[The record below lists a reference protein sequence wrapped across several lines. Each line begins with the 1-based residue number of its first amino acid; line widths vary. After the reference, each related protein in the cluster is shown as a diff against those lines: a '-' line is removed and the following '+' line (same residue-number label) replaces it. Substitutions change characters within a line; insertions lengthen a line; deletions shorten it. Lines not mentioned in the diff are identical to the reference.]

1 MNLHDFFDDRIEKL
15 QYSSDPRRKAWELL
29 NRLTVNMSPEEAR
42 NFLGSSGY
50 IVKTNTG
57 VEFLPGVKEVPQGA
71 KGLFY
76 KDGPFFRDQPGS
88 YKHNAKLFFLSSDLK
103 KYLDNMEKQQPTDE
117 VRRMQELAGI
127 DEMHVDS
134 YGDLISDEEQFK
146 RIFYAYKGRL
156 RKALKARQMSP
167 ENVKAHDYVKLWLET
182 IAEKLGLDSTLPFM
196 ENEMFSGEY
205 SPDEALAYAE
215 EMFRSML
222 EDEGRLEEDDYREDP
237 SNIPSGDTGVMDIA
251 EAQELTAGDVEMR
264 RSDELTPEQMKDS
277 RFSTNKGYVMFR
289 WQYWNEAP
297 DEVKNIIKQYYDLDV
312 DSYYDD
318 ERGMLT
324 YYKLSPL
331 KGNVTEDDFGPIT
344 KSLSNNPL
352 P

>member
-1 MNLHDFFDDRIEKL
+1 MNLHDFFDKRTEKL
-15 QYSSDPRRKAWELL
+15 QYKGDPRYKAWELL
-29 NRLTVNMSPEEAR
+29 NRLTANMSPEEAR
-42 NFLGSSGY
+42 NFLGTSGY

-57 VEFLPGVKEVPQGA
+57 VEFLPNVKEVPQGT

-103 KYLDNMEKQQPTDE
+103 KYLDNMKKQQPTDE

-127 DEMHVDS
+127 KEMRVGPDGSLMNDEEAVKRAFQTRSSSFSKIINALHKDPS
-134 YGDLISDEEQFK
+134 YQRAKEALRLWIKDIAEELGIDVAKVPMDHSVFTGRYPAIQALPAARKIFTDLLTGDLQ
-146 RIFYAYKGRL
+146 
-156 RKALKARQMSP
+156 
-167 ENVKAHDYVKLWLET
+167 
-182 IAEKLGLDSTLPFM
+182 
-196 ENEMFSGEY
+196 
-205 SPDEALAYAE
+205 
-215 EMFRSML
+215 
-222 EDEGRLEEDDYREDP
+222 EDDYREDP
-237 SNIPSGDTGVMDIA
+237 SNIPSGDTGVSNIA
-251 EAQELTAGDVEMR
+251 EVQELTADDVEMR
-264 RSDELTPEQMKDS
+264 LSDELTPEQMKDS

-312 DSYYDD
+312 NSYYDD